1 MRLLRN
7 RSIKKP
13 SCIGQILA
21 RWTLASIDFGISDN
35 AVTISRIKVR
45 TGTRQF
51 GESRT
56 MVRFSSVADSSTA
69 HVQMDYLICWD

>member
-56 MVRFSSVADSSTA
+56 VIGFTSVTNSSSA
-69 HVQMDYLICWD
+69 HVQMNYLICWD

>member
-21 RWTLASIDFGISDN
+21 SWTLASINFGICNN
-35 AVTISRIKVR
+35 AVTIRCIEVR

-56 MVRFSSVADSSTA
+56 MIRFSSVADSSSA
-69 HVQMDYLICWD
+69 HVQMNYLICWD